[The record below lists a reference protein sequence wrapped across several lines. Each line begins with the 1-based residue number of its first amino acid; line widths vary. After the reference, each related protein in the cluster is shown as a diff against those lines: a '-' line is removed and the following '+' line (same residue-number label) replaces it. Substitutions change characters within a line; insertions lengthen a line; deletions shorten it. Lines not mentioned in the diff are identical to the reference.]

1 MGWYLSMSRVKFEWE
16 NLGFKSSLEDDSVE
30 TLSKVL
36 DAFELF
42 LKGAGFELDG
52 KLDVIPEHEYYGE
65 VEKFGAED
73 MDNTQK
79 ISIDMGFIKE

>member
-1 MGWYLSMSRVKFEWE
+1 MSRVRLEWE

-30 TLSKVL
+30 TLSEVL

-52 KLDVIPEHEYYGE
+52 KLDVVPEEEYYGE
-65 VEKFGAED
+65 VDKFSAED
-73 MDNTQK
+73 LDDTQK
-79 ISIDMGFIKE
+79 ITVDMGFIKEQL

>member
-1 MGWYLSMSRVKFEWE
+1 MSRVKFEWE

-30 TLSKVL
+30 TLSEVL

-52 KLDVIPEHEYYGE
+52 KLDVVPEEEYYDE
-65 VEKFGAED
+65 VELPEE
-73 MDNTQK
+73 NQK
-79 ISIDMGFIKE
+79 ITIDMGFIKEQL